1 MLYEFIRQ
9 QLEQIF
15 VVWEINKEFGP
26 VAAYR
31 WFHKLKDN
39 DVVETNDVEDFAI
52 SFMSQYNKQ
61 VAMIF

>member
-1 MLYEFIRQ
+1 MLYEFTKQ
-9 QLEQIF
+9 QLEQVF

-39 DVVETNDVEDFAI
+39 DKVETGDVEDFAI
-52 SFMSQYNKQ
+52 SFMSQYNAQ
-61 VAMIF
+61 FGRTF